1 MRLLQRALK
10 NILTTAMASG
20 STGAPPST
28 DIEVT
33 MQGDSSSIKR
43 NRTDEEQAIVPFAR
57 IGASAHFINPE
68 STPLSTVYRYRYWSA
83 GDPQNTKYDVIH
95 VHFLNNRQVAVW
107 TPSKETCSQAHGHWH
122 RDDNRIL
129 LTWEFT
135 GDEKF
140 MWAARYA
147 RLENTSVYG
156 RTDHRDPK
164 WYSMLFPITD

>member
-1 MRLLQRALK
+1 MRLLQGAVR
-10 NILTTAMASG
+10 NIIGAMASG
-20 STGAPPST
+20 STGAPPCSET
-28 DIEVT
+28 DAA
-33 MQGDSSSIKR
+33 MQSDSSTTKR

-57 IGASAHFINPE
+57 IGANAHFINPE

-83 GDPQNTKYDVIH
+83 GDPQNVKYDVIH

-122 RDDNRIL
+122 RDDHRIL

-140 MWAARYA
+140 M
-147 RLENTSVYG
+147 
-156 RTDHRDPK
+156 
-164 WYSMLFPITD
+164 